1 MCLPS
6 ILSCLFSCNA
16 RDICTIVCVIW
27 FESSPRYQICG
38 SCKTVSFRVLAD
50 IMTESSFCFR
60 KGDRMQMVVHFF
72 GTILVQ
78 REHII
83 ICFLYSECLA
93 LVMSVGSG
101 GGWTLAFAVKVM
113 VWYSFV
119 IDSQKNCAHLSFC
132 VLCFFS

>member
-1 MCLPS
+1 MQ
-6 ILSCLFSCNA
+6 
-16 RDICTIVCVIW
+16 IVV
-27 FESSPRYQICG
+27 QI
-38 SCKTVSFRVLAD
+38 
-50 IMTESSFCFR
+50 
-60 KGDRMQMVVHFF
+60 F

-83 ICFLYSECLA
+83 MCFLYFKCPA

-119 IDSQKNCAHLSFC
+119 IDSQKNCAHLSF
-132 VLCFFS
+132 LCFVFFQLI